1 MSPEKFEIFLF
12 SFQHKNSKGS
22 VFQSNDQ
29 RMFEIGY
36 DAYFTHTTV
45 I

>member
-1 MSPEKFEIFLF
+1 MAPEKCEIFFLP
-12 SFQHKNSKGS
+12 FQHESSKGS

-36 DAYFTHTTV
+36 YAYFTHTTV